1 MAQSGAAMKNKIATD
16 ITHSAQRA
24 AGSSRGPARVGRSRS
39 WLLSAAA
46 WLGTLVATSSIATAA
61 GTLVPKGSMHAPIEM
76 VDHAVNVT
84 INNGFAQTVV
94 SQSFSN
100 PNDIALEAV
109 YRFPVPQSASLS
121 EVNLFLGELQI
132 DGEVVERERARSI
145 YEQEKAAGNAAALA
159 EKDSYRWFEFH
170 VHPVRPRWGDAHP
183 HRLLPALGD
192 RHRHR
197 ALRLPAR
204 GWRHR

>member
-1 MAQSGAAMKNKIATD
+1 MKNKTPQDIIRPAQSAAESPERATL
-16 ITHSAQRA
+16 
-24 AGSSRGPARVGRSRS
+24 GRGRS
-39 WLLSAAA
+39 WLR
-46 WLGTLVATSSIATAA
+46 SIAAGLGALALMTTVAPAA
-61 GTLVPKGSMHAPIEM
+61 GTLTPKGSNHAPIEM

-100 PNDIALEAV
+100 PNDIALEAI
-109 YRFPVPQSASLS
+109 YRFPVPQGASLS
-121 EVNLFLGELQI
+121 EVSLFLGELQI

-170 VHPVRPRWGDAHP
+170 VHPVRPRRGDAHP
-183 HRLLPALGD
+183 HRLLPALGN

-204 GWRHR
+204 GRRHR